1 MSDFAAKIETFID
14 SARPVIIA
22 AVAFALLIE
31 GAMFIWPSER
41 SKERAKDWAPWI
53 VIGAAVA
60 LGAVAI
66 AGSLTSGF

>member
-1 MSDFAAKIETFID
+1 MDNFARQLEAFIG

-22 AVAFALLIE
+22 VVAFALLVE
-31 GAMFIWPSER
+31 GVMFIWPSER
-41 SKERAKDWAPWI
+41 AKEAAKNWAPWI
-53 VIGAAVA
+53 VIGAAVS